1 MQRILFFVLLI
12 IITCQPIYA
21 LESISELEWSSRII
35 LIQEFEEP
43 EKVLDALKKYDPEI
57 RDRDIYWFVFLEK
70 RVESNFNGEIKE
82 KFYKDSLDKYFSDSE
97 THVVLIGKD
106 GGVKKKGKDLDLE
119 GIFDLIDTMPMRQM
133 EMEKSKNY

>member
-1 MQRILFFVLLI
+1 MVRILFLVLLI

-21 LESISELEWSSRII
+21 LESISELNWNSRII
-35 LIQEFEEP
+35 LIQEYEEP
-43 EKVLDALKKYDPEI
+43 EKVLHALKKYDPEI

-82 KFYKDSLDKYFSDSE
+82 KFYKESLDKYFSDTE
-97 THVVLIGKD
+97 TNVVLIGKD

-133 EMEKSKNY
+133 EMEKSRNY